1 MQRPWAESHVMKC
14 LPIEDRVDVCVI
26 VGVKRITGVAFQL
39 SACHA

>member
-1 MQRPWAESHVMKC
+1 VQRPWAESQVIEC
-14 LPIEDRVDVCVI
+14 LPIEDRIDVCVI